1 MVVDFVNSKALKY
14 NGYIRDMNDTQI
26 ASLKVTTN
34 SPIFVILNIIVC
46 NNALKA
52 KSNFF
57 LNKAVSWI
65 SEGFAKV

>member
-1 MVVDFVNSKALKY
+1 MVVDFVNSKALKN
-14 NGYIRDMNDTQI
+14 NGYIQDMNDTQI
-26 ASLKVTTN
+26 TSLKVTTN
-34 SPIFVILNIIVC
+34 SLLFFLNIVC
-46 NNALKA
+46 NNALEA